1 MDEADIKIG
10 NSFIFSLK
18 NDELIFKILFHNKRK
33 TYTNKQYDI
42 TMIELKQNDKLKG
55 YSFLEIDD
63 NVFMDNPNNYYPKKT
78 IYLIHY
84 PNGQKVEFSSGV
96 IKNIFEDNTISHLCT
111 TKTGS
116 SGGPLINILNHK
128 VIGLH
133 KGSKKGKDFNLG
145 TLLKIPIQE
154 FNQKF
159 NNNINSQFKM
169 QNNSFINNNQN
180 MIINNN
186 QNMNFN
192 NNIPCMKFNNNQ
204 NMNSI
209 INQNMDF
216 NNNIPFMNFNNNQN
230 MNFNN
235 NIPFMN
241 FNNNQNMDFNN
252 INSMNYNYSP
262 FMNFNNISNLNF
274 NNQDFSYQIFQQM
287 LQMNNLINMGFPNN
301 NSNNENSEDIYP
313 YIQGGRKEI
322 IFINSKKEKNKVKI
336 PISLRKNEI
345 YSLAE
350 KFKSTFYYEIKQL
363 MHNNKILENDDSSID
378 CILNGDSIKI
388 IEFLDCDLTY
398 YDTLRLKHKNSPKK
412 NLRFEDDKGRRI
424 VLDLPED
431 ITVIEMKKSFLS
443 KMEIPFK
450 YLEGFHFTFNAE
462 PLVNNNETIKIV
474 DFFSMSYMP
483 CIKVITKNLC
493 FNAPVSVKGKRI
505 RVSFYLK
512 DSKKSI
518 DDDIGTL
525 NQIKELHEIIFYLLC
540 SKGKAI
546 IYPGGIEVK
555 RNDERTFSDIG
566 IRDNFICRIVE

>member
-1 MDEADIKIG
+1 MQTRSYNPEKELYYHPQPIGLEQMDIIRQKMEKSICKIKCPKGGFGTGFFCKIPFPNEFNLLPLLITNNHVLDETDIKIG

-192 NNIPCMKFNNNQ
+192 NNIPFMNFNNNQ
-204 NMNSI
+204 NMNFN

-336 PISLRKNEI
+336 PIS
-345 YSLAE
+345 
-350 KFKSTFYYEIKQL
+350 
-363 MHNNKILENDDSSID
+363 
-378 CILNGDSIKI
+378 
-388 IEFLDCDLTY
+388 
-398 YDTLRLKHKNSPKK
+398 
-412 NLRFEDDKGRRI
+412 
-424 VLDLPED
+424 
-431 ITVIEMKKSFLS
+431 
-443 KMEIPFK
+443 
-450 YLEGFHFTFNAE
+450 
-462 PLVNNNETIKIV
+462 
-474 DFFSMSYMP
+474 
-483 CIKVITKNLC
+483 
-493 FNAPVSVKGKRI
+493 
-505 RVSFYLK
+505 
-512 DSKKSI
+512 
-518 DDDIGTL
+518 
-525 NQIKELHEIIFYLLC
+525 
-540 SKGKAI
+540 
-546 IYPGGIEVK
+546 
-555 RNDERTFSDIG
+555 
-566 IRDNFICRIVE
+566 